1 MLASTNETEQNI
13 MNEFK
18 TSDIKISTDS
28 VGCMTAEHAHQG
40 ILIDGNFYASRKECR
55 QEAVEV
61 LKEIKNMSESWD

>member
-1 MLASTNETEQNI
+1 

-40 ILIDGNFYASRKECR
+40 ILIDNNFYASRKECR
-55 QEAVEV
+55 QEAVKV
-61 LKEIKNMSESWD
+61 LKEIKNMSTSWD